1 MNWKTPQKRKSVPR
15 LLSMIVGLD
24 FGMPTFENK
33 ARKMLCA
40 GRGAAVCTG
49 EVNKKVRCKK
59 AKNAALGKLVT
70 MMKAHGFPHLSL
82 EIVLEDFYHAAT
94 LGVT

>member
-1 MNWKTPQKRKSVPR
+1 
-15 LLSMIVGLD
+15 MIVGLD
-24 FGMPTFENK
+24 FEMSTFENM
-33 ARKMLCA
+33 ARKMLRT
-40 GRGAAVCTG
+40 GRGTVVRTG

-70 MMKAHGFPHLSL
+70 MMKAHGFSHLSL
-82 EIVLEDFYHAAT
+82 EIFLEDFYHVAT